1 MLCNADVM
9 KLFASKCKLHAFVF
23 AFILNGVVQVAQA
36 QPFSISGAMKVGGD
50 DPAPTIAADD
60 DVTPQITRQ
69 EIVFSSD
76 LPVGSILVKTK
87 LRKLYFIES
96 SGMAIEYAVSVGR
109 EGFSWAGRNSVTR
122 MAEWPEW
129 RPPPEMIKREAEHG
143 HLIPSVVKGGPD
155 NPLGARALYI
165 GTTDYRIH
173 GTDKPWSIGH
183 ASSSG
188 CIRMMNEDVI
198 ELYGLAKIG
207 APVVVE

>member
-1 MLCNADVM
+1 M
-9 KLFASKCKLHAFVF
+9 KSRSLKCKLHVVAF
-23 AFILNGVVQVAQA
+23 AFLLAGFAQATQA
-36 QPFSISGAMKVGGD
+36 QPFSIAGAMQVGGD
-50 DPAPTIAADD
+50 EPNPTITADD

-129 RPPPEMIKREAEHG
+129 RPPPEMIQREAEHG
-143 HLIPSVVKGGPD
+143 HLIPSFVKGGPD